1 MLQTLSTLHDVQ
13 GVYDWFEE
21 MRTTQPVWLDE
32 SSGCWHVFKYTDVQ
46 TVITDYTRFSSERR
60 RPGVPLRTGA
70 NAEGSQPRGGRSII
84 AMDPPQHRQYRNL
97 VSHAFTPRA
106 IERLRGRV
114 ASITQELLDQARS
127 TGQMDF
133 ATEIAY
139 PLPTIVI
146 AEMLGVPTSD
156 RPLFKRWA
164 DVLLRQ
170 QLSDAEAFRPQEEQ
184 RNNPDIQR
192 FTRTFEEM
200 SDYFKYM
207 LEERK
212 RTPREDM
219 MSELLA
225 AEVDGEHLSMGDT
238 ISFCIILLLAG
249 HVTTTNLLSQ
259 AIRCFD
265 EHPASLALVRRQP
278 ELMPGAIEE
287 ILRFASP
294 VWRLVRLTREE
305 VNISGVTIPKDKMI
319 FTWLASAN
327 RDPEQFTEP
336 ERFDITRTPNRHVA
350 FGHGIH
356 FCIGA
361 PLSRMEASVALPMI
375 FKQLPNLR
383 VGRDEPPELFE
394 GRFLFG
400 FRRLP
405 ITFDVED
412 STVSIN

>member
-1 MLQTLSTLHDVQ
+1 MLQTPSTLNDVQ
-13 GVYDWFEE
+13 KTYDWFEK
-21 MRTTQPVWLDE
+21 MRSTQPVWLDE
-32 SSGCWHVFKYTDVQ
+32 SSGCWHVFRYTDVH
-46 TVITDYTRFSSERR
+46 TIITDYHLFSSERR
-60 RPGVPLRTGA
+60 RPRA
-70 NAEGSQPRGGRSII
+70 MARAAENAEDGRRRGGRSILTL
-84 AMDPPQHRQYRNL
+84 DPPEHRQYRNL
-97 VSHAFTPRA
+97 VSYAFTPRA

-114 ASITQELLDQARS
+114 ADITQELLDGARS
-127 TGQMDF
+127 AGRMDF

-164 DVLLRQ
+164 DVLLQQ
-170 QLSDAEAFRPQEEQ
+170 QLSDAEVFRPEEQQ
-184 RNNPDIQR
+184 RNNPEFQR

-200 SDYFKYM
+200 SDYFKRI

-212 RTPREDM
+212 RAPREDM

-225 AEVDGEHLSMGDT
+225 AEVDGEHLSMEDT
-238 ISFCIILLLAG
+238 IGFCIVLLLAG
-249 HVTTTNLLSQ
+249 HITTTNLLSQ

-265 EHPASLALVRRQP
+265 EHPEALEQLRRQP

-287 ILRFASP
+287 VLRYASP
-294 VWRLVRLTREE
+294 VWRLVRTTREA
-305 VNISGVTIPKDKMI
+305 VSIAGVDIPKDELI

-327 RDPEQFTEP
+327 RDPEQFAEP
-336 ERFDITRTPNRHVA
+336 ERFDILRTPNRHVA

-361 PLSRMEASVALPMI
+361 PLSRMETSVALPMI
-375 FKQLPNLR
+375 LKQLPNLR
-383 VGRDEPPELFE
+383 LARHESPALFE

-400 FRRLP
+400 FKRLL
-405 ITFDVED
+405 ISFDIA
-412 STVSIN
+412 S